1 MLSGVV
7 LHEIKAAIPI
17 DGPVYTAADIQRA
30 VTGVDHSPIP
40 FMHLQN
46 FDRAKGA
53 QVIRLTAALRVESGL
68 IQQNIVSFFALYTA
82 FDYGRKVGQILIFFV
97 KLLHLFHL
105 GYK

>member
-1 MLSGVV
+1 MKAYIITAPPLASQAGDDMLSGVV

-30 VTGVDHSPIP
+30 VTGVNHSPVP

-53 QVIRLTAALRVESGL
+53 
-68 IQQNIVSFFALYTA
+68 
-82 FDYGRKVGQILIFFV
+82 
-97 KLLHLFHL
+97 
-105 GYK
+105 